1 MNFHLQLLLLLAILI
16 GVSKIAGHL
25 CQRYLNQPVVFG
37 EIFAG
42 LLLGPTVLNILQW
55 PVFSS
60 SSIALHEMV
69 NALANIG
76 VLLLMF
82 IAGLETDLA
91 QLRRVGK
98 VAIASAVSGVFL
110 PLCLGV
116 LTAFFFGFSF
126 TESIF
131 IGVVLTATS
140 VSISAQT
147 LMEIKQ
153 LGSREGTVI
162 MGAAVID
169 DVLGIIVL
177 AFTMA
182 FTLPKASMN
191 SDAHA
196 PLVGLVSR
204 NIASLLHLPAGNGML
219 AITIT
224 VVLMA
229 IFFLLVYLIGSRGL
243 RRVFLFTEHMHA
255 SHMIAATAL
264 VLVFLASFL
273 AEYVGQ
279 VAAITGSYLIG
290 ILVARTS
297 YRQKIE
303 SEIHPFTYALF
314 VPIFFMSIGLEANA
328 RDLSGSWIFVGM
340 IILVA
345 ILTKIL
351 GCGLGARFSGF
362 SNVESIRVGIG
373 MISRGEVG
381 LIIAQIGIAAGIIDS
396 AIYAGMVLMVLVTTV
411 ITPILLRLSFPHLP
425 EVQTEVYESVVGV
438 ERDNEQR

>member
-1 MNFHLQLLLLLAILI
+1 MNFHLQLLLLLTILI

-60 SSIALHEMV
+60 SSTALHGMV

-76 VLLLMF
+76 VMLLMF

-91 QLRRVGK
+91 QLRKVGK

-110 PLCLGV
+110 PLVLGV

-126 TESIF
+126 AEAIF

-219 AITIT
+219 SITIT

-279 VAAITGSYLIG
+279 VAAITGAYLIG
-290 ILVARTS
+290 ILIARTS

-328 RDLSGSWIFVGM
+328 RDLSGSWVFVGM

-362 SNVESIRVGIG
+362 TNVESIRVGIG

-396 AIYAGMVLMVLVTTV
+396 AVYAGMVLMVLVTTV

-425 EVQTEVYESVVGV
+425 EVQTEVYESVVGI
-438 ERDNEQR
+438 EQDNEQR